1 MQGFIT
7 KIGKGLKRSRDL
19 SWDDAKQ
26 AMVCLMEGEATQTQV
41 GAFLMAMRFKME
53 TVSELGVFTS
63 VVRQYVPPIQ
73 VPQGLPIVDLP
84 IYGEKH
90 DTFHATVAAAI
101 VAAAGGATV
110 FLHGTENKS
119 VPTNI
124 SRVLSDLGIQTDLS
138 PLHISGALSDH
149 HFAYLDIALYHPSL
163 TRYLYLR
170 EEFGL
175 QNLFHQVARML
186 NPTGAHSQ
194 VIGIAHPPY
203 LEKMAEAVHMID
215 KGHLL
220 IFQGVEGYP
229 ELSISTATLIREL
242 NKGSIFPVN
251 LKPMDVGLDLGA
263 YTDMTVPSSTPGT
276 PGPQQEANLIRRIL
290 HNEVKRKQ
298 TNWVILNAAMLL
310 YAAGKASTIT
320 KGVFLARYLLE
331 SGAAAKKLRELVTT
345 NRSLKEPAE
354 QQEKIYV

>member
-1 MQGFIT
+1 MQRFIT
-7 KIGKGLKRSRDL
+7 KIGKGLKGSRDL
-19 SWDDAKQ
+19 SWEDAKQ

-53 TVSELGVFTS
+53 TVSELGAFTS

-73 VPQGLPIVDLP
+73 VPQELSIVDLP

-101 VAAAGGATV
+101 VAAAGEATM
-110 FLHGTENKS
+110 FLHGIENKS
-119 VPTNI
+119 VPTSI
-124 SRVLSDLGIQTDLS
+124 PHVLSHLGIPTDLS
-138 PLHISGALSDH
+138 PQHIPGTLSGY
-149 HFAYLDIALYHPSL
+149 HFAYLDIALYHPAL
-163 TRYLYLR
+163 ARYLDLR
-170 EEFGL
+170 QEFGV

-203 LEKMAEAVHMID
+203 LEKMVEAVHMID

-242 NKGSIFPVN
+242 NKNSIFPVN
-251 LKPMDVGLDLGA
+251 LKPTDVGLDLGA
-263 YTDMTVPSSTPGT
+263 YTDMTVPSSTPDT
-276 PGPQQEANLIRRIL
+276 PGPQQEASLIRRIL
-290 HNEVKRKQ
+290 HNEVQGKQ
-298 TNWVILNAAMLL
+298 THWVILNAGMLL
-310 YAAGKASTIT
+310 YAARKASTIA
-320 KGVFLARYLLE
+320 KGVLLARHLLE
-331 SGAAAKKLRELVTT
+331 SGAAAKKLGQLATAT
-345 NRSLKEPAE
+345 QSSKQPAE
-354 QQEKIYV
+354 QQETIYA